1 MVNFALNGTIK
12 PGRTVMAVGVLVCI
26 ASAAALTADETEPP
40 RLRSGIEV
48 VALTVTVQDSNGSFP
63 RNLGV
68 DDFAVFEDG
77 VRQTISFFDAG
88 TVPVDLALLVDSSA
102 SMNQVL
108 PSVKHAAST
117 LIQSLA
123 PSDRASVT
131 TFGGAIRRK
140 ASFTS
145 DHQALLGAIGDMSAG
160 GSTPLLDAIYVAL
173 RSFGT
178 PTADEV
184 RRHAIV
190 VFTDGDDTA
199 SLTTYDTVLQ
209 AAREAGIAVYMVML
223 KMPTQTLNARAAQND
238 FEMQRLAQETGARA
252 MVALEESHLDPLYRS
267 IATELAHQYSLGYV
281 PVSAPGK
288 KQFARISVLVRGK
301 HLIARTRTGYV
312 ARNQR

>member
-1 MVNFALNGTIK
+1 MLSHPCATAFGLLACSI
-12 PGRTVMAVGVLVCI
+12 VC
-26 ASAAALTADETEPP
+26 AAALADDETAP
-40 RLRSGIEV
+40 RHLRSGIEV

-63 RNLGV
+63 NNLGV
-68 DDFAVFEDG
+68 DDFAVFENG
-77 VRQTISFFDAG
+77 VQQAISFFDAG

-131 TFGGAIRRK
+131 TFGGAVRRK

-145 DHQALLGAIGDMSAG
+145 DQQLLLDAVRDMSAG

-173 RSFGT
+173 RSFGA
-178 PTADEV
+178 PAADEV

-209 AAREAGIAVYMVML
+209 AARESGIALYMVML
-223 KMPTQTLNARAAQND
+223 KMPTQTVNARAAQNE
-238 FEMQRLAQETGARA
+238 FEMHRLAQETGARA
-252 MVALEESHLDPLYRS
+252 MMALEESNLDPLYRS

-281 PVSAPGK
+281 PVSTSGK
-288 KQFARISVLVRGK
+288 SQFARISVSVRGK
-301 HLIARTRTGYV
+301 HLTVRTRSGYV
-312 ARNQR
+312 ARSQR